1 MNNSL
6 IPNNK
11 LRPKI
16 KEQHCAHLQVCV
28 NTLAARKHII
38 ITKCMPEITRLQ
50 KHFYFKSVFKEYD
63 LSKVLLGPL
72 QMKGEKWINN
82 KEHTD

>member
-1 MNNSL
+1 MRQYISS
-6 IPNNK
+6 
-11 LRPKI
+11 
-16 KEQHCAHLQVCV
+16 KETYHYYKMQASNQ
-28 NTLAARKHII
+28 
-38 ITKCMPEITRLQ
+38 RLQ

-63 LSKVLLGPL
+63 LSNVLLGPL

>member
-1 MNNSL
+1 
-6 IPNNK
+6 
-11 LRPKI
+11 
-16 KEQHCAHLQVCV
+16 
-28 NTLAARKHII
+28 
-38 ITKCMPEITRLQ
+38 MPEITRLQ

-63 LSKVLLGPL
+63 LSNVLLGPL